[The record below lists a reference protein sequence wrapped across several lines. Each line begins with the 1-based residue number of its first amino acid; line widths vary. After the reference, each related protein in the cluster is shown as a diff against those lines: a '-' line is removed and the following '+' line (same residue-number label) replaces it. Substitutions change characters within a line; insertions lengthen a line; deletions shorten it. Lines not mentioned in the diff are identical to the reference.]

1 MMRYECDAFAE
12 TPSGF
17 EARIKIGA
25 SSEFFRGHFEG
36 APVLPGVALLV
47 IAKEVLS
54 RRVAALPALAGLAAL
69 RFRKPILPGERV
81 TLAYARKSSN
91 ELLLTAHVAETL
103 VADGRLHFTVEV
115 PRA

>member
-1 MMRYECDAFAE
+1 MRYECDAFAE

-17 EARIKIGA
+17 EARIKVGA
-25 SSEFFRGHFEG
+25 SSEFFRDHFEG
-36 APVLPGVALLV
+36 SPVLPGVALLL

-54 RRVAALPALAGLAAL
+54 RRVIGLPALAGLAAL
-69 RFRKPILPGERV
+69 RFRKPILPDERV
-81 TLAYARKSSN
+81 TLAYSRKAGN

-103 VADGRLHFTVEV
+103 VADGRLRFAAEV